1 MAGTVAFLSAQ
12 DLRSG
17 GARRIHT
24 GGTRRRTTRTHRHRS
39 SFRSLR
45 CTSSSNRRPRR
56 PRRRRRTGT
65 TVPARRTIIRTSRR
79 ARRPGSRSRRGLSRR
94 DGETMVL
101 RWRILPVATGVLL
114 TACATVPTGPSVMVL
129 PGDGKNFELFQA
141 DDAVCRQWAAQRT
154 GTTTQRASTQSTVSG
169 AAIGT
174 AIGAAAGNPGIGA
187 AVGAGGGLLGGT
199 AVGASNAAGANQ
211 SVQHRYDMTYM
222 QCMYAKGNQIPLA
235 RGSQPAYTRQP
246 VPPPPPPP
254 SAPASIPPP
263 PAGTPP
269 PPPPGPSR

>member
-1 MAGTVAFLSAQ
+1 MTSTVAFLSQQ
-12 DLRSG
+12 DLRAD

-24 GGTRRRTTRTHRHRS
+24 GGTRRRTPRTHRHWS

-45 CTSSSNRRPRR
+45 CTSSSNRRLRR

-65 TVPARRTIIRTSRR
+65 TVLARRTTIRTSRR

-94 DGETMVL
+94 DGEAMVP

-141 DDAVCRQWAAQRT
+141 DDAVCRQWAAQQT
-154 GTTTQRASTQSTVSG
+154 GTTTQRASAQSTVSG
-169 AAIGT
+169 AAIGTAVGAAVGT

-187 AVGAGGGLLGGT
+187 AVGAGGGIRRGPD
-199 AVGASNAAGANQ
+199 VGARKA
-211 SVQHRYDMTYM
+211 D
-222 QCMYAKGNQIPLA
+222 
-235 RGSQPAYTRQP
+235 
-246 VPPPPPPP
+246 
-254 SAPASIPPP
+254 APHE
-263 PAGTPP
+263 
-269 PPPPGPSR
+269 